1 MWQLISSLPQAFVW
15 SQLIALTGTGYE
27 QVLQAAGVNLT
38 IFVPAN
44 NELTQQLIRL
54 FPNGAW
60 VVVVFLSEPLLSSM
74 RLVVLCDVQL
84 CVSSCVLCMEP
95 VHGACA

>member
-1 MWQLISSLPQAFVW
+1 MRHQQQAEAKPPPIPTVPTCPKSQSMWQLISSIPQAYVW

-44 NELTQQLIRL
+44 NELTQALIRL
-54 FPNGAW
+54 YPNG
-60 VVVVFLSEPLLSSM
+60 V
-74 RLVVLCDVQL
+74 LVLGIVSHHRM
-84 CVSSCVLCMEP
+84 SSCTLY
-95 VHGACA
+95 